1 MRTLRTRLVVA
12 TAAVLAVVLTA
23 LALFSARVTRIEL
36 RRLENVLVNERHVA
50 LSAEPVRV
58 TLEEAYRAAGSWSG
72 AQDALA
78 RAAAAAGREIL
89 VLDADGKTVAR
100 SAGLAHAAVTRI
112 AGDTLRLDLSG
123 PGAAR
128 VLIRAPGAPLHDGA
142 GRVIGRFYLISAPHT
157 AAEPVSDF
165 AGSANRWLAGA
176 AVAAGLAALFLIAAL
191 SRRLL
196 GPIESLTDAA
206 RQMEQGNR
214 LVRVP
219 VASRDELGELARS
232 FNSMADAIS
241 RQETLRR
248 NLVSDVA
255 HELRTPLTNMRG
267 QLEALQDGLA
277 ALDRRTIDSLHDEAR
292 LLERLV
298 DDLQDLA
305 LAEAGQLALQITP
318 LSLRDAACRA
328 AAAVEARARETGVE
342 IAVAVPGD
350 AVALADRGRVGQIL
364 SNLLGNA
371 LTHTPS
377 GGRIEI
383 SAVRRGGA
391 IETSVTDTGSGIAA
405 EHLPHVFDRFYRTD
419 ASRTRATGGTGLG
432 LAIVRQL
439 VQAQR
444 GDVKATSEQGR
455 GTVVTFTLPAAE
467 EGTIPLATS

>member
-1 MRTLRTRLVVA
+1 LIVA

-36 RRLENVLVNERHVA
+36 HRLENVLVNERHLA
-50 LSAEPVRV
+50 LSAEPVRGA
-58 TLEEAYRAAGSWSG
+58 LEEAYRAAGSWSG
-72 AQDALA
+72 AQDAVV
-78 RAAAAAGREIL
+78 RAAAAAGHEIL
-89 VLDADGKTVAR
+89 VLDAGGKAVAR
-100 SAGLAHAAVTRI
+100 SPGLRRVVVTRV
-112 AGDTLRLDLSG
+112 AGDTFRLDLPG

-128 VLIRAPGAPLHDGA
+128 VLIRAPGTPLHDAA
-142 GRVIGRFYLISAPHT
+142 GREIGRFYLIPAPHT
-157 AAEPVSDF
+157 ALEPARDF

-206 RQMEQGNR
+206 RRMEEGNR

-219 VASRDELGELARS
+219 IASRDELGELARS

-277 ALDRRTIDSLHDEAR
+277 APDRRTIDSLHEDAR

-305 LAEAGQLALQITP
+305 LAEAGKLALQIGP

-342 IAVAVPGD
+342 IAVAVGGD
-350 AVALADRGRVGQIL
+350 AIVLADRGRVGQIL

-377 GGRIEI
+377 GGRIEV
-383 SAVRRGGA
+383 SALRRGGA
-391 IETSVTDTGSGIAA
+391 IETSVADTGRGIAA

-439 VQAQR
+439 VQAQ
-444 GDVKATSEQGR
+444 GGGVTATSAEGR
-455 GTVVTFTLPAAE
+455 GTVVSFTLPVADE
-467 EGTIPLATS
+467 RTISSAPS